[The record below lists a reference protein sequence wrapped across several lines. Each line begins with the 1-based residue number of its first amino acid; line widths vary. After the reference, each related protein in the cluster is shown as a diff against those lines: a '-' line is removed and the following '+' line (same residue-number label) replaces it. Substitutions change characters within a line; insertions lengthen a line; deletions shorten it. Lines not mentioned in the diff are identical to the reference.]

1 MSTKKEMP
9 EKVKKIPKFMKCETC
24 DGLKE
29 FVVLD
34 LGKSD
39 TTQKL
44 EELYNWGYV
53 GYRHFVADKA
63 YYVFRHV
70 LAN

>member
-9 EKVKKIPKFMKCETC
+9 EKVKKIPKFMKCDTC

-29 FVVLD
+29 FITLD
-34 LGKSD
+34 LNKGD
-39 TTQKL
+39 TADKI

-53 GYRHFVADKA
+53 GYRHFVTETKA
-63 YYVFRHV
+63 YYVFRHTI
-70 LAN
+70 A